1 MSRKQSTIKLA
12 RRNYMM
18 PDHLH
23 DLAAVVGN
31 GNHSDGMRIMVRH
44 YEAWLNCQKSGE
56 SKK

>member
-1 MSRKQSTIKLA
+1 
-12 RRNYMM
+12 MM

-44 YEAWLNCQKSGE
+44 YEAWLNRQKSGE